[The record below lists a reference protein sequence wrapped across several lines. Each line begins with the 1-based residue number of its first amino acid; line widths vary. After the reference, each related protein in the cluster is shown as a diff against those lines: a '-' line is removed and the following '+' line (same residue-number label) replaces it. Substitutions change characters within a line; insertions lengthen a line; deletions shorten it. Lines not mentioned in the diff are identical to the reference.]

1 MYLLLFTSHYKVLEF
16 LFSEA
21 LEDEKN
27 LNVCVLLY
35 KILASASSI
44 NFMLIGEKQYSK
56 NWKLLV

>member
-27 LNVCVLLY
+27 FERVGFALQDFGKRAFN
-35 KILASASSI
+35 
-44 NFMLIGEKQYSK
+44 
-56 NWKLLV
+56 KLHVDWWMANI